1 MDTKLWRLAAAA
13 LAGLAASGAAAQ
25 PQPQDEDLALER
37 MLSGQS
43 YLQGAELERALEAA
57 AAHPLGARENP
68 VRASTPTGQQA
79 YLRRLRCADGR
90 APQFQR
96 SGNLGPGVY
105 GNIIDAYQLV
115 CSGSTPAESTV
126 IMDMYHRGHVEQ
138 RPVPGFTIVAD

>member
-1 MDTKLWRLAAAA
+1 MNRKLWRLAAVTAI
-13 LAGLAASGAAAQ
+13 GLAASATAA
-25 PQPQDEDLALER
+25 QPQDEDLALER

-57 AAHPLGARENP
+57 AAHPLGALENP
-68 VRASTPTGQQA
+68 VRASTPSGQQA

-96 SGNLGPGVY
+96 SGNLGLGVY

-115 CSGSTPAESTV
+115 CRSSEAAQATV
-126 IMDMYHRGHVEQ
+126 IMDMYHQGHVEH
-138 RPVPGFTIVAD
+138 RPVPGFTIAD